1 MSALGTLFASVRDAF
16 SDSGGSTSVVFGE
29 REPAR
34 QDNQS
39 VSGASRICFVPGD
52 GDGIGDMEPGKE
64 GNLGALRAR
73 ATVYVW
79 AHDPDNPEDEL
90 AQYEATRALFGA
102 LFVFMWRRSAGFIKF
117 GAVSKVR
124 SFERLDG
131 TEWKMSFTLR
141 DDLEFE
147 EYTTATGLTPAPRFA
162 FKRPGQGA

>member
-1 MSALGTLFASVRDAF
+1 MSALGDLFSSVRDSF
-16 SDSGGSTSVVFGE
+16 SDSASSVVFGE
-29 REPAR
+29 REPSR

-39 VSGASRICFVPGD
+39 VSGASRICFVPCD
-52 GDGIGDMEPGKE
+52 GDAIGDMEPGKE

-90 AQYEATRALFGA
+90 AQYEATRDLFCALFI
-102 LFVFMWRRSAGFIKF
+102 FMWKRMAGSIKF

-124 SFERLDG
+124 AIERLDG

-147 EYTTATGLTPAPRFA
+147 EYTTATDLIPAPRFV
-162 FKRPGQGA
+162 FQLPGTGA